1 MNRIDRRRN
10 HVYSVHPV
18 NNSFAVFAFSAV
30 KKETIVRII
39 TGSAKGRRLKTL
51 QGHDVRPTLE
61 RARETLFNIIGERVI
76 DARFLDLFAGS
87 GSVAIEALSRGAASA
102 ILVDNSRESVRV
114 IRENLKTTGLEA
126 QVWQVSAE
134 VALNKLLKQG
144 KQFDMIFCD
153 PPYDSTWLSR
163 MVSWVDTHPQILA
176 LEGILIGEHHH
187 KTPPPVMENLETFDT
202 RRVGETQF
210 TFYRRKA

>member
-1 MNRIDRRRN
+1 M
-10 HVYSVHPV
+10 
-18 NNSFAVFAFSAV
+18 
-30 KKETIVRII
+30 RII

-61 RARETLFNIIGERVI
+61 RARETLFNILGERVI

-87 GSVAIEALSRGAASA
+87 GSVAIESLSRGAALA
-102 ILVDNSRESVRV
+102 VLVDVSRECVRT
-114 IRENLKTTGLEA
+114 IRENLETTGLKGLA

-176 LEGILIGEHHH
+176 PNGILIGEHHH
-187 KTPPPVMENLETFDT
+187 KTPPPVTENLETFDT